1 MGLGI
6 LVFSSF
12 LLFRMMCVRY
22 QIDICEKVSIALWI
36 LGLGV
41 LSTLRLLRV
50 VLRIIPL
57 MFAMMIIGGL
67 TLHPCCAIR
76 RGWSKNT
83 YFKFPSYC
91 FLWEYI
97 IGMRRFQELY
107 NKVWAWRNLG
117 FWCWVR
123 FLVCI
128 VWLDV
133 VLLGIHSEGGSMC
146 MRGAMKGWCC
156 MVFSFCISV
165 RWWTLCHEVGKE
177 CVE

>member
-76 RGWSKNT
+76 RG
-83 YFKFPSYC
+83 
-91 FLWEYI
+91 
-97 IGMRRFQELY
+97 
-107 NKVWAWRNLG
+107 
-117 FWCWVR
+117 
-123 FLVCI
+123 
-128 VWLDV
+128 
-133 VLLGIHSEGGSMC
+133 
-146 MRGAMKGWCC
+146 
-156 MVFSFCISV
+156 
-165 RWWTLCHEVGKE
+165 
-177 CVE
+177 